1 MRNTRIGLAA
11 LLALA
16 VTLVTLTASAVAQT
30 YPPPVGSLTAEAAPV
45 APDGTTDVTAT
56 VLDNDGGA
64 VDGADVLFAIVSQPG
79 DDAHWLNGD
88 LETTET
94 TDETGVATAVL
105 VAGSEPGTIIIETAS
120 GEMTSQV
127 TVAVEG
133 QAGAP
138 AEVPSTGGLPTDGDS
153 GLALWQI
160 IALGIGAAALIGGLL
175 VLGRRGVRA

>member
-1 MRNTRIGLAA
+1 MRNTTIGLAA
-11 LLALA
+11 VLALV
-16 VTLVTLTASAVAQT
+16 VTLATAAAQT
-30 YPPPVGSLTAEAAPV
+30 YPPPVGSLTVEAAPV

-64 VDGADVLFAIVSQPG
+64 VGDADVLFTIVSQPG
-79 DDAHWLNGD
+79 DDAYWLNGE

-105 VAGSEPGTIIIETAS
+105 VAGSEPGSIIIETAS

-133 QAGAP
+133 EAGAP
-138 AEVPSTGGLPTDGDS
+138 VEVPSTGGLPTDGDD
-153 GLALWQI
+153 GLALWQM
-160 IALGIGAAALIGGLL
+160 IALGIGGAALIAGLL
-175 VLGRRGVRA
+175 TLGRRAGKV